1 MLISILLG
9 DGDLSY
15 KLVYLGM
22 YLIAIVLSFSFHEW
36 AHAHA
41 AFRNG
46 DPTARNLGRMT
57 LNPIAH
63 IDPIGFLMII
73 IVGFGWAKPVPV
85 NPRNYKS
92 YRKAEFQVSMAGI
105 FTNIIIS
112 MISAFL
118 YIAAFTIESVTKVE
132 IPEMVYTFL
141 SIMGYLNAGL
151 AVFNFI
157 PVYPL
162 DGFHLFELIFGRKFP
177 KAVLWMHNHGR
188 IVLYVI
194 FGLSFVLSRFFGI
207 SIVGTVSEFIF
218 DGSIRLFWLI
228 AKLFIH

>member
-1 MLISILLG
+1 MLIDLIFSE
-9 DGDLSY
+9 GDLTQ
-15 KLVYLGM
+15 KLIYAGLA
-22 YLIAIVLSFSFHEW
+22 LIAIILSLTFHEW

-105 FTNIIIS
+105 FTNLIIS
-112 MISAFL
+112 MISAFIYVAL
-118 YIAAFTIESVTKVE
+118 NVISYLTRTQ
-132 IPEMVYTFL
+132 IPVSIYTFL
-141 SIMGYLNAGL
+141 TILGYLNAGL

-188 IVLYVI
+188 IVLYII
-194 FGLSFVLSRFFGI
+194 FGISFILSRFGI
-207 SIVGTVSEFIF
+207 TLVGTVSNFIF
-218 DGSIRLFWLI
+218 NCFYRFFLMIANLI
-228 AKLFIH
+228 L